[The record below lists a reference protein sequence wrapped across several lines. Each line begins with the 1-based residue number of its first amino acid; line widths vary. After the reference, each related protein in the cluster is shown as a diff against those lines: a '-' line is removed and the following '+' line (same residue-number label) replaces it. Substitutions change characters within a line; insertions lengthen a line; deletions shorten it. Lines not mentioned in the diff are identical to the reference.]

1 MGAISTTDFKAYTK
15 PEVDENEVKNTN
27 DSEG

>member
-15 PEVDENEVKNTN
+15 LEADENEVKNTN
-27 DSEG
+27 DTEG